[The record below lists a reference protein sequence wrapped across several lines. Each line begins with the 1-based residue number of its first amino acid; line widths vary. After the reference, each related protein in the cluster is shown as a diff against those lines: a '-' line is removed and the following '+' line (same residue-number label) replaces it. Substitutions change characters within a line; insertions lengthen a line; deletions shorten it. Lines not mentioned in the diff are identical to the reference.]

1 MEVGPQRDVAGDR
14 ADGGHPPR
22 DVGRHGDADRVG
34 DRELGDARRGE
45 SRGQLDDS
53 LHGDLALERAAEG
66 RRRARRTAGM
76 PAAVASGTTS
86 STVRT
91 ACSVVMP
98 WFAWLKR
105 VRGHDDQ
112 VDLVDRR
119 LRGPGEAA
127 TVEHEADRATAAR
140 RYPGR
145 RRHREDRLGV
155 GHLGHA
161 LRIDEGRGLDPGEAG
176 IRAATYELD
185 LVRRRQLGGVVLEA
199 VPRGDLDDLGVAHDA
214 TVRLSRS
221 DR

>member
-1 MEVGPQRDVAGDR
+1 MSPVTARTAATRRVTSAGTATPIVSATASSTTPVR
-14 ADGGHPPR
+14 A
-22 DVGRHGDADRVG
+22 
-34 DRELGDARRGE
+34 
-45 SRGQLDDS
+45 S
-53 LHGDLALERAAEG
+53 RAASSTTRSSGTSPSKGQPKVADSTTE
-66 RRRARRTAGM
+66 AGM

-98 WFAWLKR
+98 WLRLAEG
-105 VRGHDDQ
+105 VRRHDDQ

-119 LRGPGEAA
+119 QRGPGEAA
-127 TVEHEADRATAAR
+127 AVEHEADEGH
-140 RYPGR
+140 GR
-145 RRHREDRLGV
+145 PAVAQGDVGAREDRLGV
-155 GHLGHA
+155 GHLRHP

-185 LVRRRQLGGVVLEA
+185 LVRRRQLGRVVLEA
-199 VPRGDLDDLGVAHDA
+199 VPRGDLDDRRVAHDA